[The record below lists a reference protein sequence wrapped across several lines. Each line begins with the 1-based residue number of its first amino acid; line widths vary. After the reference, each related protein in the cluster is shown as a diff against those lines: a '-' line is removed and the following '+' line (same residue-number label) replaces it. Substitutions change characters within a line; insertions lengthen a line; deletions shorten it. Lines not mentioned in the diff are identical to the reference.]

1 MSHEPFDELAAV
13 YAVGALDGDDLVR
26 FEAHLRE
33 GCATCE
39 ATLRESWEA
48 LTQAHR
54 SVAPVI
60 PPAHVRATL
69 VSRVETSSRP
79 RTSRGRWIRWAI
91 GTAAAAVAAAAFTA
105 GMVASR
111 YEARLGLLARQAAEV
126 RDQVRREQAALR
138 DEVTA
143 ARAMND
149 LLRDPATR
157 VIALNALPA
166 APNASGRVVWH
177 EKAGGRL
184 YVTGLPPAPG
194 GKTYE
199 LWTIAGATPRPAG
212 TFDVDQAGRGIR
224 AVAPVED
231 GPVKVFAIT
240 LEPAGGV
247 PAPTGPMVL
256 ASAK

>member
-13 YAVGALDGDDLVR
+13 YAVGALDGEDLVR

-33 GCATCE
+33 GCSTCE
-39 ATLRESWEA
+39 TTLRESREA
-48 LTQAHR
+48 LAGLAR
-54 SVAPVI
+54 ERPPAI
-60 PPAHVRATL
+60 PPAHVRDAL
-69 VSRVETSSRP
+69 LRRVEASSRP
-79 RTSRGRWIRWAI
+79 RTSRRRWIPWAI

-111 YEARLGLLARQAAEV
+111 YEARLGIVARETAQV
-126 RDQVRREQAALR
+126 REQLRREQALLR
-138 DEVTA
+138 EEVAA
-143 ARAMND
+143 ARAVAE

-157 VIALNALPA
+157 VVTLNGLPA
-166 APNASGRVVWH
+166 APAASGRVVWH
-177 EKAGGRL
+177 DKAGGRL
-184 YVTGLPPAPG
+184 YVSGLAPAPA

-199 LWTIAGATPRPAG
+199 LWTIVGAAPRPAG
-212 TFDVDQAGRGIR
+212 TFDVDTAGRASR
-224 AVAPVED
+224 PVAPADD
-231 GPVKVFAIT
+231 GPVKVFAVT